1 MGIPREIARLN
12 GNEDFLHIN
21 SNKLGPGDYNP
32 NTSFVQ
38 KTSPAAGFG
47 REKGNYQ
54 STQNQWEDKMEKY
67 VGVRPGEKKVH
78 IKEGKF
84 SPMHS
89 FEVQM
94 RNK

>member
-1 MGIPREIARLN
+1 
-12 GNEDFLHIN
+12 
-21 SNKLGPGDYNP
+21 
-32 NTSFVQ
+32 
-38 KTSPAAGFG
+38 
-47 REKGNYQ
+47 
-54 STQNQWEDKMEKY
+54 MEKY